1 MMPSHLMIQSAVV
14 EKPTAV
20 TDSRG
25 DAADG
30 FTNPTRVTI
39 SAWIDQ
45 QSTTET
51 DDETRNAVSSTAL
64 LVTNYAN
71 LNAEDRVV
79 WDNKTWTVQG
89 RPRQVPTLVGTHH
102 VEATLRLVE
111 G

>member
-1 MMPSHLMIQSAVV
+1 MMPAHLMIQSAVV
-14 EKPTAV
+14 EKPTAA

-25 DAADG
+25 DATDG
-30 FTNPTRVTI
+30 WDSPTRVTI
-39 SAWIDQ
+39 TAWIDQ
-45 QSTTET
+45 QSTAET
-51 DDETRNAVSSTAL
+51 DDETRNSVTSTAL

-71 LNAEDRVV
+71 LAADDRVV
-79 WDNKTWTVQG
+79 WDDKTWTVQG